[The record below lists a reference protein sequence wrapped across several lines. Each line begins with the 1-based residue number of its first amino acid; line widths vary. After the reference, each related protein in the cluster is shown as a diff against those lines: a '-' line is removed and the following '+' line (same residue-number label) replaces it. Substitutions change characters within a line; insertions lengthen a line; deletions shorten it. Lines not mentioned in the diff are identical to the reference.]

1 MINMDLG
8 WFISTQGQPKEL
20 GHCPGVC
27 YVQLLGEF

>member
-1 MINMDLG
+1 MDLG

-20 GHCPGVC
+20 DRCPSVC